1 MRTHPSVHPR
11 DILASFPLVV
21 AIFWVP
27 ILAIAVTGY
36 APVGGAVRTA
46 VWTTGCLLMSAACFA
61 NAMRCG
67 RLHCYL
73 TGPFF
78 LVGGL
83 AAFFYGI
90 GLLPLGTLGWGIIGY
105 TLLAGVVLLTYLP
118 EHFLGRYR

>member
-1 MRTHPSVHPR
+1 MRLNSTIHPR
-11 DILASFPLVV
+11 DIFANLPV
-21 AIFWVP
+21 AIVVFWIP

-36 APVGGAVRTA
+36 AHIDYMIRTW
-46 VWTTGCLLMSAACFA
+46 VWTGGCLIMAVGCIV

-78 LVGGL
+78 LLGAL
-83 AAFFYGI
+83 ASLAYGF
-90 GLLPLGTLGWGIIGY
+90 GFLPLGASGWGIIGY

>member
-1 MRTHPSVHPR
+1 MRTYTTVHPR
-11 DILASFPLVV
+11 DIFASFPLVV
-21 AIFWVP
+21 AVFWVP
-27 ILAIAVTGY
+27 ILAIAITGY
-36 APVGGAVRTA
+36 VPVGDAVRTA
-46 VWTTGCLLMSAACFA
+46 VWTTGCLLMSAGCFV

-78 LVGGL
+78 LAVALVTLGYGL
-83 AAFFYGI
+83 GI
-90 GLLPLGTLGWGIIGY
+90 LPLGKSGWGIIGY

>member
-1 MRTHPSVHPR
+1 MQSYSSVHPR
-11 DILASFPLVV
+11 DILASFPLV
-21 AIFWVP
+21 ATIFWLP
-27 ILAIAVTGY
+27 ILAIVVTGY
-36 APVGGAVRTA
+36 VPVGGAVRTA
-46 VWTTGCLLMSAACFA
+46 VWTAGCLLMSGACFL

-83 AAFFYGI
+83 ASLFYGL
-90 GLLPLGTLGWGIIGY
+90 GLLPLGTAGWGIIGY